1 MTSPTIGLTR
11 IPIRSKSLS
20 TSQRLKNKLAI
31 VTGGSSGIGRAIAKR
46 FATEGAYVV
55 IADIT
60 ENPKEGGDPTADV
73 IVAEGGHAVF
83 QQTDISIW
91 KQVDRLFSASL
102 NRHDR
107 LDILVNNAAT
117 YNSMKC
123 HDTSEDQWDLVM
135 DVNLKGTYFCSKRA
149 IQQML
154 AQDIRHESRG
164 RIVNISSQH
173 GMISAPSDFAYGVS
187 KAGVVYMTRQ
197 IAADYATDNI
207 ICNAVAPGKIL
218 TGAPEIDVS
227 TEGLAYSNY
236 RTPMPRLGKPDDVAS
251 AAVFLASDEA
261 SYMTGVNLMVDGG
274 WTAA

>member
-1 MTSPTIGLTR
+1 
-11 IPIRSKSLS
+11 
-20 TSQRLKNKLAI
+20 
-31 VTGGSSGIGRAIAKR
+31 
-46 FATEGAYVV
+46 
-55 IADIT
+55 
-60 ENPKEGGDPTADV
+60 
-73 IVAEGGHAVF
+73 
-83 QQTDISIW
+83 
-91 KQVDRLFSASL
+91 
-102 NRHDR
+102 
-107 LDILVNNAAT
+107 
-117 YNSMKC
+117 MKC
-123 HDTSEDQWDLVM
+123 HETPEEQWDMVM
-135 DVNLKGTYFCSKRA
+135 DVNLKGAYFCSKRA

-154 AQDIRHESRG
+154 LQDILYESRG

-197 IAADYATDNI
+197 IAADYASDNI

-218 TGAPEIDVS
+218 TGAPAIDVS
-227 TEGLAYSNY
+227 AEGLAYSNY